1 MNTEEVEQTISCT
14 KCLEA
19 FPLHNPYKPGDP
31 CPSCTDRE
39 KSDFKMISSQR
50 ARYGYE
56 IGILAFGHPTH
67 ENSPWSESILC
78 SSEEIHSPHKY
89 EGEAEGGIVVLTCP
103 GKSLDTGEATD
114 SYFLLTGENIKLV
127 GVSRNPKHLE
137 GAMLVAHEGGQH
149 IFQLSVHDP
158 EQGLLGATLLNMVP
172 THDFTPILVESED
185 SYTDEATIFP

>member
-1 MNTEEVEQTISCT
+1 MSEYTVPTISCT

-19 FPLHNPYKPGDP
+19 FPLHNPHKPGDP
-31 CPSCTDRE
+31 CPSCSE
-39 KSDFKMISSQR
+39 KYKDLPNSKTFGKEV
-50 ARYGYE
+50 GL
-56 IGILAFGHPTH
+56 LAFGHPTH